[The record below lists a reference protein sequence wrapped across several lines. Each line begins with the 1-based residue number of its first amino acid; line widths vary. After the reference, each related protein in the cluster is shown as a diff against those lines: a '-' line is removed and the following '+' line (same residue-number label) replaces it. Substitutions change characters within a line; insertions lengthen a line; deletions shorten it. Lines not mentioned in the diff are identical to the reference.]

1 MIKGAIARLK
11 ARRTCW
17 RINHWSIRIPEAAM
31 IWADNGEPY
40 MSDRISIHDFGHGL
54 SEAPAY
60 PDEPGVVTDR
70 IRAEA
75 T

>member
-1 MIKGAIARLK
+1 MIKGAIAKLK
-11 ARRTCW
+11 ARRTRW
-17 RINHWSIRIPEAAM
+17 RINHWSIRIPETAM

-40 MSDRISIHDFGHGL
+40 LSDRISSHDFGPTL
-54 SEAPAY
+54 SEMPAY
-60 PDEPGVVTDR
+60 PDDPELVTES